1 MAKFKVSVCY
11 QGSVD
16 LVVDADNE
24 EQAKGSAI
32 LAFEDVTAVEIEAN
46 IYDVS
51 AASAYETDEEE
62 E

>member
-16 LVVDADNE
+16 LVVEADDE

-32 LAFEDVTAVEIEAN
+32 LAFEDVSQAELEWN
-46 IYDVS
+46 ICDVS
-51 AASAYETDEEE
+51 AESAYEIDEEDE
-62 E
+62 